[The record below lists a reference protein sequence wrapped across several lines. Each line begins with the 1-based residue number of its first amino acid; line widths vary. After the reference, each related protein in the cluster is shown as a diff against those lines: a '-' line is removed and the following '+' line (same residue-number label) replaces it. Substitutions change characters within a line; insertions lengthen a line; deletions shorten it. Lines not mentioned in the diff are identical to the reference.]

1 MPPVEELVKVPKFPN
16 VKERYRIAGD
26 GGPLGVGRCPYS
38 LYKDV
43 LVNPNVQRV
52 NFDTFVGKIYK
63 KNISFFTETVN
74 NNFSD
79 GSVSSLLEHCLGWN
93 REDEDGESPG
103 SGDDLTST
111 SPLLQYLSS
120 CDLPSPAHVKLL
132 TSQEGCDVTSSSGQ
146 GPLHILLTSSS
157 ISNLTSAS
165 SLAAIVSDLL
175 EAGARLDQR
184 DEAGNTP
191 LLCLSHL
198 LEVGQGGV
206 AASLAQLFCTR
217 TDCDVN
223 SGMLKSC
230 SLSLHSM

>member
-52 NFDTFVGKIYK
+52 NFDTFV
-63 KNISFFTETVN
+63 
-74 NNFSD
+74 D